1 MKKSKKI
8 LSLFLA
14 VLMLCGVLTGF
25 SVTVSADETT
35 TETDTGTAEEDKQL
49 NYLTDVYATPEAK
62 LATMK
67 LKLRKGDYEL
77 YSDATSGEVAVRNT
91 ATGQILF
98 TNPYDIGSSSATDS
112 IKYQLMS
119 QIIIK
124 YTDNGK
130 EREFTSYEYASMRDQ
145 ITVKNIKNGIRVEYI
160 IGREEAR
167 HLVPRVIE
175 NSRFREKLLGPMLE
189 YYGLDKNL
197 NISSDDVVN
206 SDGTVSKGMT
216 ETEYAATVPFAL
228 RQLIAYY
235 GGRDGMKS
243 IATQK
248 TDSLKEK
255 LIQTYPVLKK
265 KPDMEFWVFDG
276 TASSTQIEK
285 QENMIRTAAPE
296 YSYEDMDYDH
306 QLTEYESNETNP
318 PVFKMALEYTLGD
331 DGFTVRLPV
340 NGLSFNETLYQLTSI
355 SVLPYMGCGNN
366 TYDGYVFYPDG
377 SGTLFAMQDMPNTTT
392 SVSSKVYGVDYA
404 YHQLTG
410 TYQQTV
416 RYPAFG
422 IVEDTRYYDCLEYDD
437 ELGQQTVTRISGV
450 VYDTITEAQKE
461 GKTVPAA
468 LSSYASLIGKASE
481 VQEVVSKRG
490 FTAVIEEGDALTN
503 IMYYHSG
510 VLSEYDTVMMN
521 FNPRPQDSYNLADSL
536 SVGTNTEWTVITDR
550 KYTGNFKV
558 HYIMLT
564 DSTVA
569 EEKGLENGTWYDA
582 TWLGMAFAYR
592 DYLVNNGLL
601 NELSAEE
608 TSGDIPLYIESFGAV
623 ETTEKI
629 ASIPVTVKRAMTS
642 AADVI
647 TMYEDLAKE
656 GITNVNFKL
665 TGFANGGMYAKV
677 PYNLKWEKAVSKETS
692 MQDLL
697 DYASA
702 KGTLGIFPDFDFS
715 YVNETGWFDGL
726 SLRKHV
732 VKTIDDRYSSKR
744 EYSPTMQK
752 YVGYYQL
759 AISPAY
765 LSHFY
770 EKFMSKYLKMDNV
783 TGISVGTLGTALNSD
798 FDDDEPYNR
807 EDARTFVKR
816 ALEYISGKND
826 GTSLD
831 VMVDGGNVYT
841 WKYVK
846 HILNAPLDSSRYIRS
861 SYSVPFLGVVL
872 HGYMNFAGSPLNME
886 GDVEYA
892 KLKAIENGA
901 SPYFILSYQN
911 TEILK
916 DYYQLSHYYSIRYDI
931 WQEDVVELYTELNSV
946 LKDVQNK
953 LIVDHAFLSGMRVP
967 DADELESDMNDE
979 FNTVLDYQ
987 NNQAEYDRKQ
997 QNQAISDARKT
1008 ISSVEDMAVEF
1019 VKTCISSYSGI
1030 SGSAYMYVTGDRS
1043 MEMRLM
1049 NFVEADNAYKAV
1061 QAQYD
1066 AAVAAGKT
1074 DAELK
1079 EISTTLTAAEATRKS
1094 TLAQLRTYVRN
1105 ISRAIQSLETEHT
1118 TLQKL
1123 LADAEAGKL
1132 LIESTS
1138 GVHESIKQ
1146 EINERLAATEALMT
1160 QQLGIQ
1166 FKDSVDKAEMDTFFR
1181 THIALLMCS
1190 AYGENLRSQT
1200 GIVGKAENLYEMIV
1214 SGEYGLLNTDVE
1226 KTVLRFLDANRDLTD
1241 AELEAKY
1248 GLSDGKTSVTGLV
1261 LYAREL
1267 FGTQFTF
1274 DPTLSDE
1281 KGADGLSEVDK
1292 HILGYFTSMLYTSVT
1307 GLADDNVLPK
1317 LNFVMT
1323 RKLDNGKEGSNQTNV
1338 SNTIKKLGTAI
1349 DAILNPRIK
1358 SVTDGNYKLTDAD
1371 SEMLDKA
1378 VAAAAKVVED
1388 AINDSDTTKRVE
1400 YATPDT
1406 LQSDLRAYIESY
1418 YYRAALKLV
1427 APDGMVESLAIRT
1440 VTYKTASS
1448 LATVAAARLTD
1459 LLAEDS
1465 YKQTLANFKGDAVAA
1480 EKLRVILSEVQGVY
1494 GDVSAELEQAML
1506 SAYAAAAVKSLGE
1519 VSITFK
1525 TNSKAVNQA
1534 LLAEYSA
1541 KCAEVGEDGL
1551 SALIEELAARLGT
1564 EGYVLKDEEA
1574 DVNAL
1579 ASDFLYYAYAVS
1591 LSEADV
1597 ADYYY
1602 DVQMATMDRKIREA
1616 VARKHD
1622 EVAARITADTT
1633 PNQLYNLLLAALGDT
1648 EESVATLTTEI
1659 ASGITYYI
1667 ESKYSISSDVQKY
1680 YIYLLFQSFSD
1691 RLAGNEEPVLTIY
1704 TSGNVAKPTDSLYK
1718 NAVKYFKKDYLD
1730 ARITDLLEKARKAA
1744 ARGEIADYS
1753 LDSVLTDAEMTE
1765 WVDRIYARLVDGK
1778 YLSDE
1783 KNQTD
1788 EAKAQLRAD
1797 IEAYIRYYYCEE
1809 ALTKVNAN
1817 TTPKFN
1823 VSEVYGDD
1831 LYTSSEQIKALLRYF
1846 VTNLSEIT
1854 EKDIE
1859 DMIKTTT
1866 KTEEEEIEDPSKYL
1880 SADGRIVSVT
1890 YGSKQ
1895 NDGSYENYKTFLLNY
1910 NNFSVSVRYDDI
1922 TYTIPAYGYVVV
1934 MH

>member
-35 TETDTGTAEEDKQL
+35 AETGTGTGTGTAEEDKQI
-49 NYLTDVYATPEAK
+49 NYLTDVYETPEAK

-67 LKLRKGDYEL
+67 RKLKKGDYEL
-77 YSDATSGEVAVRNT
+77 YSDETSGEVAVRNVT
-91 ATGQILF
+91 TGQILF
-98 TNPYDIGSSSATDS
+98 TNPYDIGASNATDS
-112 IKYQLMS
+112 IKYQLLS

-130 EREFTSYEYASMRDQ
+130 EREFNSYEYASMRDQ

-175 NSRFREKLLGPMLE
+175 NTRFREKLLGPMLE

-197 NISSDDVVN
+197 DISSE
-206 SDGTVSKGMT
+206 GGMT

-243 IATQK
+243 IARQK

-285 QENMIRTAAPE
+285 QENMIRTAAPD
-296 YSYEDMDYDH
+296 YSYEEMDYDH
-306 QLTEYESNETNP
+306 QLTEYESTETNP
-318 PVFKMALEYTLGD
+318 PVFKMALEYTLGE

-404 YHQLTG
+404 YHKLTG

-450 VYDTITEAQKE
+450 VYDAITKAQKE
-461 GKTVPAA
+461 GKSTPAGM
-468 LSSYASLIGKASE
+468 SSFATLIGKATE
-481 VQEVVSKRG
+481 IQEVVSKRG

-503 IMYYHSG
+503 VMYYHAG

-521 FNPRPQDSYNLADSL
+521 FNPRPQDSYNLADSI

-558 HYIMLT
+558 HYILLT

-569 EEKGLENGTWYDA
+569 KEKGLENGKWYDT

-592 DYLVNNGLL
+592 DYLVGKGLL
-601 NELSAEE
+601 SELPASD

-623 ETTEKI
+623 QTTEKI

-647 TMYEDLAKE
+647 TMYEDLAKQ

-665 TGFANGGMYAKV
+665 TGFANGGMYAKM
-677 PYNLKWEKAVSKETS
+677 PYNLKWEKAVSKDTS
-692 MQDLL
+692 MQELL
-697 DYASA
+697 DYAA
-702 KGTLGIFPDFDFS
+702 KLESGNLGIFPDFDFS
-715 YVNETGWFDGL
+715 YVNETGMFDGL

-770 EKFMSKYLKMDNV
+770 EKFMKKYHKLDNV

-816 ALEYISGKND
+816 ALEYIAGSGD
-826 GTSLD
+826 QALD

-841 WKYVK
+841 WKYVR

-872 HGYMNFAGSPLNME
+872 HGYMNFAGTPLNME

-901 SPYFILSYQN
+901 SPYFILSYKN

-931 WQEDVVELYTELNSV
+931 WQEDVVELYNELNSV
-946 LKDVQNK
+946 LKDVQSK
-953 LIVDHAFLSGMRVP
+953 PIVAHSFLSGMRVP
-967 DADELESDMNDE
+967 DADELESDMNEE
-979 FNTVLDYQ
+979 FNKVLDYQ

-1008 ISSVEDMAVEF
+1008 ISTVEDMAVAF

-1043 MEMRLM
+1043 LEMRLM
-1049 NFVEADNAYKAV
+1049 NFVEADNAHKAV
-1061 QAQYD
+1061 KAQYD
-1066 AAVAAGKT
+1066 AAVAAGKS
-1074 DAELK
+1074 DEELK
-1079 EISTTLTAAEATRKS
+1079 TIATTLAAAESTRKS

-1105 ISRAIQSLETEHT
+1105 ISRAIKSLETEHE

-1146 EINERLAATEALMT
+1146 EINERLATTEALMK

-1190 AYGENLRSQT
+1190 AYGENLRSQP
-1200 GIVGKAENLYEMIV
+1200 GIVGKAENLYEMVV
-1214 SGEYGLLNTDVE
+1214 SGSFGLLNTDVE
-1226 KTVLRFLDANRDLTD
+1226 KTILRYLDANRNLTD

-1248 GLSDGKTSVTGLV
+1248 GLSDGKTSVAGLV

-1267 FGTQFTF
+1267 FGTQFRF

-1292 HILGYFTSMLYTSVT
+1292 HILGYFTSMLYTAVT

-1317 LNFVMT
+1317 LNFIMT

-1338 SNTIKKLGTAI
+1338 SNTTKKIGTAI
-1349 DAILNPRIK
+1349 DTILNPRLK
-1358 SVTDGNYKLTDAD
+1358 GVTDGNYKLTAAD
-1371 SEMLDKA
+1371 KEMLDKA
-1378 VAAAAKVVED
+1378 VEAAVKVVES

-1406 LQSDLRAYIESY
+1406 LQADLRAYIESY

-1448 LATVAAARLTD
+1448 LATLAASRLTA
-1459 LLAEDS
+1459 LEQADS
-1465 YKQTLANFKGDAVAA
+1465 YKQTLANFKGDAVTAA
-1480 EKLRVILSEVQGVY
+1480 KLAVILSEIQGVY
-1494 GDVSAELEQAML
+1494 GDVSSELEKAML
-1506 SAYAAAAVKSLGE
+1506 KAYAAAAVKSLGE

-1525 TNSKAVNQA
+1525 TNSKNINAA
-1534 LLAEYSA
+1534 LLTEYSEKIA
-1541 KCAEVGEDGL
+1541 AAGEAGL
-1551 SALIEELAARLGT
+1551 PALIEELAARLGT

-1574 DVNAL
+1574 DKNAL
-1579 ASDFLYYAYAVS
+1579 ASDFIYYAYAVS
-1591 LSEADV
+1591 LSETTV
-1597 ADYYY
+1597 MDYYY
-1602 DVQMATMDRKIREA
+1602 DVQMATMDRKVREA
-1616 VARKHD
+1616 VQRKHD
-1622 EVAARITADTT
+1622 EIAAKITADTT
-1633 PNQLYNLLLAALGDT
+1633 PNQLYNMLLATLGNAED
-1648 EESVATLTTEI
+1648 SVAQLTKEI
-1659 ASGITYYI
+1659 STGITYYI

-1680 YIYLLFQSFSD
+1680 YVYLLFQSFSEQ
-1691 RLAGNEEPVLTIY
+1691 LSGNEEPVLTIY
-1704 TSGNVAKPTDSLYK
+1704 VSGKPAKPSDGTYK
-1718 NAVKYFKKDYLD
+1718 NAIKYFKKDYLD
-1730 ARITDLLEKARKAA
+1730 ARIADLQDKARKASP
-1744 ARGEIADYS
+1744 RGEIVNYA
-1753 LDSVLTDAEMTE
+1753 LDSVLTAEEMTA

-1778 YLSDE
+1778 FLTDE
-1783 KNQTD
+1783 MNQTD

-1797 IEAYIRYYYCEE
+1797 IEAYIRYQYCEE

-1859 DMIKTTT
+1859 EMIKTGT

-1890 YGSKQ
+1890 YGSKKS
-1895 NDGSYENYKTFLLNY
+1895 DGSYENYKTFLLNY
-1910 NNFSVSVRYDDI
+1910 NNFAVSVRYDDV

>member
-35 TETDTGTAEEDKQL
+35 ATETETTEEDAEL
-49 NYLTDVYATPEAK
+49 DYLTDVFETPEAK

-67 LKLRKGDYEL
+67 LKLTKGDYEL

-98 TNPYDIGSSSATDS
+98 TNPYDVGTSSATDS
-112 IKYQLMS
+112 IKYQLLS

-197 NISSDDVVN
+197 NISSEDVVDEN
-206 SDGTVSKGMT
+206 GNVTQKGMT
-216 ETEYAATVPFAL
+216 EEEYSATVPFAL

-243 IATQK
+243 IARQK

-276 TASSTQIEK
+276 TASSTQLEK
-285 QENMIRTAAPE
+285 QENMIRTAAPD

-318 PVFKMALEYTLGD
+318 PVFKMALEYTLED

-340 NGLSFNETLYQLTSI
+340 NGLSYNETLYQLTSI

-377 SGTLFAMQDMPNTTT
+377 SGTLFAMEDMPNTTT

-422 IVEDTRYYDCLEYDD
+422 IVENTRYYDCMEYDD

-450 VYDTITEAQKE
+450 VYDTITEAQSS

-468 LSSYASLIGKASE
+468 MSSFSSLISKATE
-481 VQEVVSKRG
+481 IQEVVSKRG
-490 FTAVIEEGDALTN
+490 FTAIIEEGDALTN
-503 IMYYHSG
+503 LMYYHSG

-521 FNPRPQDSYNLADSL
+521 FNPRPQDSYNLADSI
-536 SVGTNTEWTVITDR
+536 SVGSNTEWTVITDR

-564 DSTVA
+564 DPDVA
-569 EEKGLENGTWYDA
+569 EEKGLENGTWYDT

-592 DYLVNNGLL
+592 DYLVNNGMLTQL
-601 NELSAEE
+601 TAEE
-608 TSGDIPLYIESFGAV
+608 TSGDIPLYIESFGSI

-647 TMYEDLAKE
+647 TMYEDLASQ

-677 PYNLKWEKAVSKETS
+677 PYNLKWEKSVSKDTS
-692 MQDLL
+692 MQELL
-697 DYASA
+697 DYAANLES
-702 KGTLGIFPDFDFS
+702 GNLGIFPDFDFA
-715 YVNETGWFDGL
+715 YVNVTGVFDGL
-726 SLRKHV
+726 TLRKHI

-744 EYSPTMQK
+744 EYSPTQQK

-770 EKFMSKYLKMDNV
+770 EKFMKKYLKMDNL
-783 TGISVGTLGTALNSD
+783 TGISVSTLGTALNSD

-816 ALEYISGKND
+816 ALEYIAGSGD
-826 GTSLD
+826 TALD

-861 SYSVPFLGVVL
+861 SYSVPFLGAVL

-901 SPYFILSYQN
+901 SPYFILSYKN
-911 TEILK
+911 TELLK
-916 DYYQLSHYYSIRYDI
+916 EDYQLSHYYSIRYDI
-931 WQEDVVELYTELNSV
+931 WQEDVVDLYTELNSV
-946 LKDVQNK
+946 LKDVQDK
-953 LIVDHAFLSGMRVP
+953 PIVAHSFLSGMRVP
-967 DADELESDMNDE
+967 DADELENDMAEEYNE
-979 FNTVLDYQ
+979 VLDYQ

-997 QNQAISDARKT
+997 QNKAISDARQT
-1008 ISSVEDMAVEF
+1008 ISTVEEKAEAF
-1019 VKTCISSYSGI
+1019 VKTCIDSYSGI
-1030 SGSAYMYVTGDRS
+1030 SGSAYLYVTGDRS
-1043 MEMRLM
+1043 LEMRLM
-1049 NFVEADNAYKAV
+1049 NFVEADNAYQTVKAE
-1061 QAQYD
+1061 YD
-1066 AAVAAGKT
+1066 AAVAAGEDVT
-1074 DAELK
+1074 
-1079 EISTTLTAAEATRKS
+1079 EITTTLTSAESNRKS

-1105 ISRAIQSLETEHT
+1105 ISRTIQSLESEYES
-1118 TLQKL
+1118 LQKL
-1123 LADAEAGKL
+1123 LTEAEEGKL

-1146 EINERLAATEALMT
+1146 EINEALERTAELMT
-1160 QQLGIQ
+1160 QELGIQ

-1190 AYGENLRSQT
+1190 NYGENLRSQT
-1200 GIVGKAENLYEMIV
+1200 GIVGKAENLYDMIV
-1214 SGEYGLLNTDVE
+1214 SGNYGLLNTSAE
-1226 KTVLRFLDANRDLTD
+1226 KTILRFLDANKDLTD

-1248 GLSDGKTSVTGLV
+1248 GLSDSKTSVEGLV

-1267 FGTQFTF
+1267 FGTQFSF

-1281 KGADGLSEVDK
+1281 KGENGLSEVDE
-1292 HILGYFTSMLYTSVT
+1292 HILGYYVNMLYSTVT
-1307 GLADDNVLPK
+1307 GLADDNILPK

-1323 RKLDNGKEGSNQTNV
+1323 RKLTNGKEGSNQTNV
-1338 SNTIKKLGTAI
+1338 SNTTKKIGTAI
-1349 DAILNPRIK
+1349 DTILNAHIK
-1358 SVTDGNYKLTDAD
+1358 AVTDDNYALTEAD
-1371 SEMLDKA
+1371 EEMITSA
-1378 VAAAAKVVED
+1378 VEAAKKVVED
-1388 AINDSDTTKRVE
+1388 AINDSDSTKRVE

-1406 LQSDLRAYIESY
+1406 LESDLRAYIESY
-1418 YYRAALKLV
+1418 YYRNVLKRV
-1427 APDGMVESLAIRT
+1427 APDGMVESLAIST
-1440 VTYKTASS
+1440 VTYKTTSS
-1448 LATVAAARLTD
+1448 LETVAASRLTE
-1459 LLAEDS
+1459 LLAEN
-1465 YKQTLANFKGDAVAA
+1465 YQQTLANFEGDEVISA
-1480 EKLRVILSEVQGVY
+1480 KLGVILSEIQDVY

-1506 SAYAAAAVKSLGE
+1506 KAYAAAAVKSLGE
-1519 VSITFK
+1519 VTITFK
-1525 TNSKAVNQA
+1525 NNSKNVNQN
-1534 LLAEYSA
+1534 LLAEYKEKA
-1541 KCAEVGEDGL
+1541 VEAGEDGL
-1551 SALIEELAARLGT
+1551 AALIEELTELLGS
-1564 EGYVLKDEEA
+1564 EGYVLKNEEEDKA
-1574 DVNAL
+1574 AL
-1579 ASDFLYYAYAVS
+1579 ASDFVYYAYAVG
-1591 LSEADV
+1591 LSETDTAE
-1597 ADYYY
+1597 YYY
-1602 DVQMATMDRKIREA
+1602 DEQMATMDKKIREA
-1616 VARKHD
+1616 VSSKHD
-1622 EVAARITADTT
+1622 EIAAKITADTT
-1633 PNQLYNLLLAALGDT
+1633 PDQLYNMLLSALGST
-1648 EESVATLTTEI
+1648 EDSVAQLTNEI
-1659 ASGITYYI
+1659 ASGITYYVS
-1667 ESKYSISSDVQKY
+1667 SKYSISSDVRQY
-1680 YIYLLFQSFSD
+1680 YIYLLFQSFSEQ
-1691 RLAGNEEPVLTIY
+1691 LAGNEEPVLTIY
-1704 TSGNVAKPTDSLYK
+1704 ASGKLTKSTDSVYK
-1718 NAVKYFKKDYLD
+1718 NAVKYFKKDYMD
-1730 ARITDLLEKARKAA
+1730 AKITELLEKARKAA

-1753 LDSVLTDAEMTE
+1753 LDSVMTDEEMAE
-1765 WVDRIYARLVDGK
+1765 WVNTIYERLVNGK
-1778 YLSDE
+1778 YLDDE
-1783 KNQTD
+1783 KNQ
-1788 EAKAQLRAD
+1788 EADVKAQLLVD
-1797 IEAYIRYYYCEE
+1797 IEAYLRYNYCDQ
-1809 ALTKVNAN
+1809 ALTQISAT

-1831 LYTSSEQIKALLRYF
+1831 LYTSSEQIKTLLRYF

-1854 EKDIE
+1854 ESDIDE
-1859 DMIKTTT
+1859 MIKTST
-1866 KTEEEEIEDPSKYL
+1866 KTEEEEVEDVSKYL

-1890 YGSKQ
+1890 YGTKQ
-1895 NDGSYENYKTFLLNY
+1895 NDGSYKNYKTFLLNY
-1910 NNFSVSVRYDDI
+1910 NNFSVSVQYDGI
-1922 TYTIPAYGYVVV
+1922 TYTIASYGYVVV
-1934 MH
+1934 MN

>member
-35 TETDTGTAEEDKQL
+35 AETGTGTGTAEEDKQI
-49 NYLTDVYATPEAK
+49 NYLTDVYETPEAK

-67 LKLRKGDYEL
+67 RKLKKGDYEL
-77 YSDATSGEVAVRNT
+77 YSDETSGEVAVRNVT
-91 ATGQILF
+91 TGQILF
-98 TNPYDIGSSSATDS
+98 TNPYDIGASNATDS
-112 IKYQLMS
+112 IKYQLLS

-130 EREFTSYEYASMRDQ
+130 EREFNSYEYASMRDQ

-175 NSRFREKLLGPMLE
+175 NTRFREKLLGPMLE

-197 NISSDDVVN
+197 DISSE
-206 SDGTVSKGMT
+206 GGMT

-243 IATQK
+243 IARQK

-285 QENMIRTAAPE
+285 QENMIRTAAPD
-296 YSYEDMDYDH
+296 YSYEEMDYDH
-306 QLTEYESNETNP
+306 QLTEYESTETNP
-318 PVFKMALEYTLGD
+318 PVFKMALEYTLGE

-404 YHQLTG
+404 YHKLTG

-450 VYDTITEAQKE
+450 VYDAITKAQKE
-461 GKTVPAA
+461 GKSTPAGM
-468 LSSYASLIGKASE
+468 SSFATLIGKATE
-481 VQEVVSKRG
+481 IQEVVSKRG

-503 IMYYHSG
+503 VMYYHAG

-521 FNPRPQDSYNLADSL
+521 FNPRPQDSYNLADSI

-558 HYIMLT
+558 HYILLT
-564 DSTVA
+564 DSAVA
-569 EEKGLENGTWYDA
+569 KEKGLENGKWYDT

-592 DYLVNNGLL
+592 DYLVGKGLL
-601 NELSAEE
+601 SELPASD

-623 ETTEKI
+623 QTTEKI

-647 TMYEDLAKE
+647 TMYEDLAKQ

-665 TGFANGGMYAKV
+665 TGFANGGMYAKM
-677 PYNLKWEKAVSKETS
+677 PYNLKWEKAVSKDTS
-692 MQDLL
+692 MQELL
-697 DYASA
+697 DYAA
-702 KGTLGIFPDFDFS
+702 KLENGNLGIFPDFDFS
-715 YVNETGWFDGL
+715 YVNETGMFDGL

-770 EKFMSKYLKMDNV
+770 EKFMKKYHKLDNV

-816 ALEYISGKND
+816 ALEYIAGSGD
-826 GTSLD
+826 QALD

-841 WKYVK
+841 WKYVR

-872 HGYMNFAGSPLNME
+872 HGYMKFAGTPLNME

-901 SPYFILSYQN
+901 SPYFILSYKN

-931 WQEDVVELYTELNSV
+931 WQEDVVELYNELNSV
-946 LKDVQNK
+946 LKDVQSK
-953 LIVDHAFLSGMRVP
+953 PIVAHSFLSGMRVP
-967 DADELESDMNDE
+967 DADELESDMNEE
-979 FNTVLDYQ
+979 FNKVLDYQ

-1008 ISSVEDMAVEF
+1008 ISTVEDMAVAF

-1043 MEMRLM
+1043 LEMRLM
-1049 NFVEADNAYKAV
+1049 NFVEADNAHKAV
-1061 QAQYD
+1061 KAQYD
-1066 AAVAAGKT
+1066 AAVAAGKS
-1074 DAELK
+1074 DEELK
-1079 EISTTLTAAEATRKS
+1079 TIATTLAAAESTRKS

-1105 ISRAIQSLETEHT
+1105 ISRAIKSLETEHE

-1146 EINERLAATEALMT
+1146 EINERLATTEALMK

-1181 THIALLMCS
+1181 AHIALLMCS
-1190 AYGENLRSQT
+1190 AYGENLRSQP
-1200 GIVGKAENLYEMIV
+1200 GIVGKAENLYEMVV
-1214 SGEYGLLNTDVE
+1214 SGSFGLLNTDVE
-1226 KTVLRFLDANRDLTD
+1226 KTILRYLDANRNLTD

-1248 GLSDGKTSVTGLV
+1248 GLSDGKTSVAGLV

-1267 FGTQFTF
+1267 FGTQFRF

-1292 HILGYFTSMLYTSVT
+1292 HILGYFTSMLYTAVT
-1307 GLADDNVLPK
+1307 G
-1317 LNFVMT
+1317 
-1323 RKLDNGKEGSNQTNV
+1323 RRQC
-1338 SNTIKKLGTAI
+1338 
-1349 DAILNPRIK
+1349 
-1358 SVTDGNYKLTDAD
+1358 
-1371 SEMLDKA
+1371 
-1378 VAAAAKVVED
+1378 
-1388 AINDSDTTKRVE
+1388 
-1400 YATPDT
+1400 
-1406 LQSDLRAYIESY
+1406 
-1418 YYRAALKLV
+1418 
-1427 APDGMVESLAIRT
+1427 
-1440 VTYKTASS
+1440 
-1448 LATVAAARLTD
+1448 
-1459 LLAEDS
+1459 
-1465 YKQTLANFKGDAVAA
+1465 
-1480 EKLRVILSEVQGVY
+1480 
-1494 GDVSAELEQAML
+1494 SAETQLH
-1506 SAYAAAAVKSLGE
+1506 
-1519 VSITFK
+1519 
-1525 TNSKAVNQA
+1525 
-1534 LLAEYSA
+1534 
-1541 KCAEVGEDGL
+1541 
-1551 SALIEELAARLGT
+1551 
-1564 EGYVLKDEEA
+1564 
-1574 DVNAL
+1574 
-1579 ASDFLYYAYAVS
+1579 
-1591 LSEADV
+1591 
-1597 ADYYY
+1597 
-1602 DVQMATMDRKIREA
+1602 
-1616 VARKHD
+1616 HD
-1622 EVAARITADTT
+1622 
-1633 PNQLYNLLLAALGDT
+1633 P
-1648 EESVATLTTEI
+1648 
-1659 ASGITYYI
+1659 
-1667 ESKYSISSDVQKY
+1667 
-1680 YIYLLFQSFSD
+1680 
-1691 RLAGNEEPVLTIY
+1691 
-1704 TSGNVAKPTDSLYK
+1704 
-1718 NAVKYFKKDYLD
+1718 
-1730 ARITDLLEKARKAA
+1730 
-1744 ARGEIADYS
+1744 
-1753 LDSVLTDAEMTE
+1753 
-1765 WVDRIYARLVDGK
+1765 
-1778 YLSDE
+1778 
-1783 KNQTD
+1783 
-1788 EAKAQLRAD
+1788 
-1797 IEAYIRYYYCEE
+1797 
-1809 ALTKVNAN
+1809 
-1817 TTPKFN
+1817 
-1823 VSEVYGDD
+1823 
-1831 LYTSSEQIKALLRYF
+1831 
-1846 VTNLSEIT
+1846 
-1854 EKDIE
+1854 
-1859 DMIKTTT
+1859 
-1866 KTEEEEIEDPSKYL
+1866 
-1880 SADGRIVSVT
+1880 
-1890 YGSKQ
+1890 
-1895 NDGSYENYKTFLLNY
+1895 
-1910 NNFSVSVRYDDI
+1910 
-1922 TYTIPAYGYVVV
+1922 
-1934 MH
+1934 

>member
-35 TETDTGTAEEDKQL
+35 AETGTGTGTGTAEEDKQI
-49 NYLTDVYATPEAK
+49 NYLTDVYETPEAK

-67 LKLRKGDYEL
+67 RKLKKGDYEL
-77 YSDATSGEVAVRNT
+77 YSDETSGEVAVRNVT
-91 ATGQILF
+91 TGQILF
-98 TNPYDIGSSSATDS
+98 TNPYDIGASNATDS
-112 IKYQLMS
+112 IKYQLLS

-130 EREFTSYEYASMRDQ
+130 EREFNSYEYASMRDQ

-175 NSRFREKLLGPMLE
+175 NTRFREKLLGPMLE

-197 NISSDDVVN
+197 DISSE
-206 SDGTVSKGMT
+206 GGMT

-243 IATQK
+243 IARQK

-285 QENMIRTAAPE
+285 QENMIRTAAPD
-296 YSYEDMDYDH
+296 YSYEEMDYDH
-306 QLTEYESNETNP
+306 QLIEYESTETNP
-318 PVFKMALEYTLGD
+318 PVFKMALEYTLGE

-404 YHQLTG
+404 YHKLTG

-450 VYDTITEAQKE
+450 VYDAITKAQKE
-461 GKTVPAA
+461 GKSTPAGM
-468 LSSYASLIGKASE
+468 SSFATLIGKATE
-481 VQEVVSKRG
+481 IQEVVSKRG

-503 IMYYHSG
+503 VMYYHAG

-521 FNPRPQDSYNLADSL
+521 FNPRPQDSYNLADSI

-558 HYIMLT
+558 HYILLT

-569 EEKGLENGTWYDA
+569 KEKGLENGKWYDT

-592 DYLVNNGLL
+592 DYLVGKGLL
-601 NELSAEE
+601 SELPASD

-623 ETTEKI
+623 QTTEKI

-647 TMYEDLAKE
+647 TMYEDLAKQ

-665 TGFANGGMYAKV
+665 TGFANGGMYAKM
-677 PYNLKWEKAVSKETS
+677 PYNLKWEKAVSKDTS
-692 MQDLL
+692 MQELL
-697 DYASA
+697 DYAA
-702 KGTLGIFPDFDFS
+702 KLENGNLGIFPDFDFS
-715 YVNETGWFDGL
+715 YVNETGMFDGL

-770 EKFMSKYLKMDNV
+770 EKFMKKYHKLDNV

-807 EDARTFVKR
+807 EDSRTFVKR
-816 ALEYISGKND
+816 ALEYIAGSGD
-826 GTSLD
+826 QALD

-841 WKYVK
+841 WKYVR

-872 HGYMNFAGSPLNME
+872 HGYMNFAGTPLNME

-901 SPYFILSYQN
+901 SPYFILSYKN

-931 WQEDVVELYTELNSV
+931 WQEDVVELYNELNSV
-946 LKDVQNK
+946 LKDVQSK
-953 LIVDHAFLSGMRVP
+953 PIVAHSFLSGMRVP
-967 DADELESDMNDE
+967 DADELESDMNEE
-979 FNTVLDYQ
+979 FNKVLDYQ

-1008 ISSVEDMAVEF
+1008 ISTVEDMAVAF

-1043 MEMRLM
+1043 LEMRLM
-1049 NFVEADNAYKAV
+1049 NFVEADNAHKAV
-1061 QAQYD
+1061 KAQYD
-1066 AAVAAGKT
+1066 AAVAAGKS
-1074 DAELK
+1074 DEELK
-1079 EISTTLTAAEATRKS
+1079 TIATTLAAAESTRKS

-1105 ISRAIQSLETEHT
+1105 ISRAIKSLETEHE

-1146 EINERLAATEALMT
+1146 EINERLATTEALMK

-1190 AYGENLRSQT
+1190 AYGENLRSQP
-1200 GIVGKAENLYEMIV
+1200 GIVGKAENLYEMVV
-1214 SGEYGLLNTDVE
+1214 SGSFGLLNTDVE
-1226 KTVLRFLDANRDLTD
+1226 KTILRYLDANRNLTD

-1248 GLSDGKTSVTGLV
+1248 GLSDGKTSVAGLV

-1267 FGTQFTF
+1267 FGTQFRF

-1292 HILGYFTSMLYTSVT
+1292 HILGYFTSMLYTAVT

-1317 LNFVMT
+1317 LNFIMT

-1338 SNTIKKLGTAI
+1338 SNTTKKIGAAI
-1349 DAILNPRIK
+1349 DTILNPRLK
-1358 SVTDGNYKLTDAD
+1358 GVTDGNYKLTAAD
-1371 SEMLDKA
+1371 KEMLDKA
-1378 VAAAAKVVED
+1378 VEAAVKVVES

-1406 LQSDLRAYIESY
+1406 LQADLRAYIESY

-1448 LATVAAARLTD
+1448 LATLAASRLTA
-1459 LLAEDS
+1459 LERAGS
-1465 YKQTLANFKGDAVAA
+1465 YKQTLANFKGDAVTAA
-1480 EKLRVILSEVQGVY
+1480 KLAVILSEIQGVY
-1494 GDVSAELEQAML
+1494 GDVSSELEKAML
-1506 SAYAAAAVKSLGE
+1506 KAYAAAAVKSLGE

-1525 TNSKAVNQA
+1525 TNSKNINAA
-1534 LLAEYSA
+1534 LLTEYTEKIA
-1541 KCAEVGEDGL
+1541 AAGEAGL
-1551 SALIEELAARLGT
+1551 PALIEELAARLGT

-1574 DVNAL
+1574 DKNAL
-1579 ASDFLYYAYAVS
+1579 ASDFIYYAYAVS
-1591 LSEADV
+1591 LSETTV
-1597 ADYYY
+1597 MDYYY
-1602 DVQMATMDRKIREA
+1602 DVQMATMDRKVREA
-1616 VARKHD
+1616 VQRKHD
-1622 EVAARITADTT
+1622 EIAAKITADTT
-1633 PNQLYNLLLAALGDT
+1633 PNQLYNMLLATLGNAED
-1648 EESVATLTTEI
+1648 SVAQLTKEI
-1659 ASGITYYI
+1659 STGITYYI

-1680 YIYLLFQSFSD
+1680 YVYLLFQSFSEQ
-1691 RLAGNEEPVLTIY
+1691 LAGNEEPVLTIY
-1704 TSGNVAKPTDSLYK
+1704 VSGKPAKPSDGTYK
-1718 NAVKYFKKDYLD
+1718 NAIKYFKKDYLD
-1730 ARITDLLEKARKAA
+1730 ARITDLQDKARKASP
-1744 ARGEIADYS
+1744 RGEIVNYA
-1753 LDSVLTDAEMTE
+1753 LDSVLTAEEMTA

-1778 YLSDE
+1778 FLTDE
-1783 KNQTD
+1783 MNQTA

-1797 IEAYIRYYYCEE
+1797 IEAYIRYQYCEE

-1859 DMIKTTT
+1859 EMIKTGT

-1890 YGSKQ
+1890 YGSKKS
-1895 NDGSYENYKTFLLNY
+1895 DGSYENYKTFLLNY
-1910 NNFSVSVRYDDI
+1910 NNFAVSVRYDDV

>member
-35 TETDTGTAEEDKQL
+35 AETGTGTGTGTAEEDKQI
-49 NYLTDVYATPEAK
+49 NYLTDVYETPEAK

-67 LKLRKGDYEL
+67 RKLKKGDYEL
-77 YSDATSGEVAVRNT
+77 YSDETSGEVAVRNVT
-91 ATGQILF
+91 TGQILF
-98 TNPYDIGSSSATDS
+98 TNPYDIGASNATDS
-112 IKYQLMS
+112 IKYQLLS

-130 EREFTSYEYASMRDQ
+130 EREFNSYEYASMRDQ

-175 NSRFREKLLGPMLE
+175 NTRFREKLLGPMLE

-197 NISSDDVVN
+197 DISSE
-206 SDGTVSKGMT
+206 GGMT

-243 IATQK
+243 IARQK

-285 QENMIRTAAPE
+285 QENMIRTAAPD
-296 YSYEDMDYDH
+296 YSYEEMDYDH
-306 QLTEYESNETNP
+306 QLTEYESTETNP
-318 PVFKMALEYTLGD
+318 PVFKMALEYTLGE

-404 YHQLTG
+404 YHKLTG

-450 VYDTITEAQKE
+450 VYDAITKAQKE
-461 GKTVPAA
+461 GKSTPAGM
-468 LSSYASLIGKASE
+468 SSFATLIGKATE
-481 VQEVVSKRG
+481 IQEVVSKRG

-503 IMYYHSG
+503 VMYYHAG

-521 FNPRPQDSYNLADSL
+521 FNPRPQDSYNLADSI

-558 HYIMLT
+558 HYILLT

-569 EEKGLENGTWYDA
+569 KEKGLENGKWYDT

-592 DYLVNNGLL
+592 DYLVGKGLL
-601 NELSAEE
+601 SELPASD

-623 ETTEKI
+623 QTTEKI

-647 TMYEDLAKE
+647 TMYEDLAKQ

-665 TGFANGGMYAKV
+665 TGFANGGMYAKM
-677 PYNLKWEKAVSKETS
+677 PYNLKWEKAVSKDTS
-692 MQDLL
+692 MQELL
-697 DYASA
+697 DYAA
-702 KGTLGIFPDFDFS
+702 KLENGNLGIFPDFDFS
-715 YVNETGWFDGL
+715 YVNETGMFDGL

-770 EKFMSKYLKMDNV
+770 EKFMKKYHKLDNV

-816 ALEYISGKND
+816 ALEYIAGSGD
-826 GTSLD
+826 QALD

-841 WKYVK
+841 WKYVR

-872 HGYMNFAGSPLNME
+872 HGYMNFAGTPLNME

-901 SPYFILSYQN
+901 SPYFILSYKN

-931 WQEDVVELYTELNSV
+931 WQEDVVELYNELNSV
-946 LKDVQNK
+946 LKDVQSK
-953 LIVDHAFLSGMRVP
+953 PIVAHSFLSGMRVP
-967 DADELESDMNDE
+967 DADELESDMNEE
-979 FNTVLDYQ
+979 FNKVLDYQ

-1008 ISSVEDMAVEF
+1008 ISTVEDMAVAF

-1043 MEMRLM
+1043 LEMRLM
-1049 NFVEADNAYKAV
+1049 NFVEADNAHKAV
-1061 QAQYD
+1061 KAQYD
-1066 AAVAAGKT
+1066 AAVAAGKS
-1074 DAELK
+1074 DEELK
-1079 EISTTLTAAEATRKS
+1079 TIATTLAAAESTRKS

-1105 ISRAIQSLETEHT
+1105 ISRAIKSLETEHE

-1146 EINERLAATEALMT
+1146 EINERLATTEALMK

-1181 THIALLMCS
+1181 AHIALLMCS
-1190 AYGENLRSQT
+1190 AYGENLRSQP
-1200 GIVGKAENLYEMIV
+1200 GIVGKAENLYEMVV
-1214 SGEYGLLNTDVE
+1214 SGSFGLLNTDVE
-1226 KTVLRFLDANRDLTD
+1226 KTILRYLDANRNLTD

-1248 GLSDGKTSVTGLV
+1248 GLSDGKTSVAGLV

-1267 FGTQFTF
+1267 FGTQFRF

-1292 HILGYFTSMLYTSVT
+1292 HILGYFTSMLYTAVT

-1317 LNFVMT
+1317 LNFIMT

-1338 SNTIKKLGTAI
+1338 SNTTKKIGTAI
-1349 DAILNPRIK
+1349 DTILNPRLK
-1358 SVTDGNYKLTDAD
+1358 GVTDGNYKLTAAD
-1371 SEMLDKA
+1371 KEMLDKA
-1378 VAAAAKVVED
+1378 VEAAVKVVES

-1406 LQSDLRAYIESY
+1406 LQADLRAYIESY

-1448 LATVAAARLTD
+1448 LATLAASRLTA
-1459 LLAEDS
+1459 LEQADS
-1465 YKQTLANFKGDAVAA
+1465 YKQTLANFKGDAVTAA
-1480 EKLRVILSEVQGVY
+1480 KLAVILSEIQGVY
-1494 GDVSAELEQAML
+1494 GDVSSELEKAML
-1506 SAYAAAAVKSLGE
+1506 KAYAAAAVKSLGE

-1525 TNSKAVNQA
+1525 TNSKNINAA
-1534 LLAEYSA
+1534 LLTEYTEKIA
-1541 KCAEVGEDGL
+1541 AAGEAGL
-1551 SALIEELAARLGT
+1551 PALIEEIAARLGT

-1574 DVNAL
+1574 DKNAL
-1579 ASDFLYYAYAVS
+1579 ASDFIYYAYAVS
-1591 LSEADV
+1591 LSETTV
-1597 ADYYY
+1597 MDYYY
-1602 DVQMATMDRKIREA
+1602 DVQMATMDRKVREA
-1616 VARKHD
+1616 VQRKHD
-1622 EVAARITADTT
+1622 EIAAKITADTT
-1633 PNQLYNLLLAALGDT
+1633 PNQLYNMLLATLGNAED
-1648 EESVATLTTEI
+1648 SVAQLTKEI
-1659 ASGITYYI
+1659 STGITYYI

-1680 YIYLLFQSFSD
+1680 YVYLLFQSFSEQ
-1691 RLAGNEEPVLTIY
+1691 LSGNEEPVLTIY
-1704 TSGNVAKPTDSLYK
+1704 VSGKPAKPSDGTYK
-1718 NAVKYFKKDYLD
+1718 NAIKYFKKDYLD
-1730 ARITDLLEKARKAA
+1730 ARITDLQDKARKASP
-1744 ARGEIADYS
+1744 RGEIVNYA
-1753 LDSVLTDAEMTE
+1753 LDSVLTAEEMTA

-1778 YLSDE
+1778 FLTDE
-1783 KNQTD
+1783 MNQTD

-1797 IEAYIRYYYCEE
+1797 IEAYIRYQYCEE

-1859 DMIKTTT
+1859 EMIKTGT

-1890 YGSKQ
+1890 YGSKKS
-1895 NDGSYENYKTFLLNY
+1895 DGSYENYKTFLLNY
-1910 NNFSVSVRYDDI
+1910 NNFAVSVRYDDV

>member
-35 TETDTGTAEEDKQL
+35 AETGTGTGTGTAEEDKQI
-49 NYLTDVYATPEAK
+49 NYLTDVYETPEAK

-67 LKLRKGDYEL
+67 RKLKKGDYEL
-77 YSDATSGEVAVRNT
+77 YSDETSGEVAVRNVT
-91 ATGQILF
+91 TGQILF
-98 TNPYDIGSSSATDS
+98 TNPYDIGASNATDS
-112 IKYQLMS
+112 IKYQLLS

-130 EREFTSYEYASMRDQ
+130 EREFNSYEYASMRDQ

-175 NSRFREKLLGPMLE
+175 NTRFREKLLGPMLE

-197 NISSDDVVN
+197 DISSE
-206 SDGTVSKGMT
+206 GGMT

-243 IATQK
+243 IARQK

-285 QENMIRTAAPE
+285 QENMIRTAAPD
-296 YSYEDMDYDH
+296 YSYEEMDYDH
-306 QLTEYESNETNP
+306 QLTEYESTETNP
-318 PVFKMALEYTLGD
+318 PVFKMALEYTLGE

-404 YHQLTG
+404 YHKLTG

-450 VYDTITEAQKE
+450 VYDAITKAQKE
-461 GKTVPAA
+461 GKSTPAGM
-468 LSSYASLIGKASE
+468 SSFATLIGKATE
-481 VQEVVSKRG
+481 IQEVVSKRG

-503 IMYYHSG
+503 VMYYHAG

-521 FNPRPQDSYNLADSL
+521 FNPRPQDSYNLADSI

-558 HYIMLT
+558 HYILLT

-569 EEKGLENGTWYDA
+569 KEKGLENGKWYDT

-592 DYLVNNGLL
+592 DYLVGKGLL
-601 NELSAEE
+601 SELPASD

-623 ETTEKI
+623 QTTEKI

-647 TMYEDLAKE
+647 TMYEDLAKQ

-665 TGFANGGMYAKV
+665 TGFANGGMYAKM
-677 PYNLKWEKAVSKETS
+677 PYNLKWEKAVSKDTS
-692 MQDLL
+692 MQELL
-697 DYASA
+697 DYAA
-702 KGTLGIFPDFDFS
+702 KLENGNLGIFPDFDFS
-715 YVNETGWFDGL
+715 YVNETGMFDGL

-770 EKFMSKYLKMDNV
+770 EKFMKKYHKLDNV

-807 EDARTFVKR
+807 EDSRTFVKR
-816 ALEYISGKND
+816 ALEYIAGSGD
-826 GTSLD
+826 QALD

-841 WKYVK
+841 WKYVR

-872 HGYMNFAGSPLNME
+872 HGYMSFAGTPLNME

-901 SPYFILSYQN
+901 SPYFILSYKN

-931 WQEDVVELYTELNSV
+931 WQEDVVELYNELNSV
-946 LKDVQNK
+946 LKDVQSK
-953 LIVDHAFLSGMRVP
+953 PIVAHSFLSGMRVP
-967 DADELESDMNDE
+967 DADELESDMNEE
-979 FNTVLDYQ
+979 FNKVLDYQ

-1008 ISSVEDMAVEF
+1008 ISTVEDMAVAF

-1043 MEMRLM
+1043 LEMRLM
-1049 NFVEADNAYKAV
+1049 NFVEADNAHKAV
-1061 QAQYD
+1061 KAQYD
-1066 AAVAAGKT
+1066 AAVAAGKS
-1074 DAELK
+1074 DEELK
-1079 EISTTLTAAEATRKS
+1079 TIATTLAAAESTRKS

-1105 ISRAIQSLETEHT
+1105 ISRAIKSLETEHE

-1146 EINERLAATEALMT
+1146 EINERLATTEALMK

-1190 AYGENLRSQT
+1190 AYGENLRSQP
-1200 GIVGKAENLYEMIV
+1200 GIVGKAENLYEMVV
-1214 SGEYGLLNTDVE
+1214 SGSFGLLNTDVE
-1226 KTVLRFLDANRDLTD
+1226 KTILRYLDANRNLTD

-1248 GLSDGKTSVTGLV
+1248 GLSDGKTSVAGLV

-1267 FGTQFTF
+1267 FGTQFRF

-1292 HILGYFTSMLYTSVT
+1292 HILGYFTSMLYTAVT

-1317 LNFVMT
+1317 LNFIMT

-1338 SNTIKKLGTAI
+1338 SNTTKKIGTAI
-1349 DAILNPRIK
+1349 DTILNPRLK
-1358 SVTDGNYKLTDAD
+1358 GVTDGNYKLTAAD
-1371 SEMLDKA
+1371 KEMLDKA
-1378 VAAAAKVVED
+1378 VEAAVKVVES

-1406 LQSDLRAYIESY
+1406 LQADLRAYIESY

-1448 LATVAAARLTD
+1448 LATLAASRLTA
-1459 LLAEDS
+1459 LEQAGS
-1465 YKQTLANFKGDAVAA
+1465 YKQTLANFKGDAVTAA
-1480 EKLRVILSEVQGVY
+1480 KLAVILSEIQGVY
-1494 GDVSAELEQAML
+1494 GDVSSELEKAML
-1506 SAYAAAAVKSLGE
+1506 KAYAAAAVKSLGE

-1525 TNSKAVNQA
+1525 TNSKNINAA
-1534 LLAEYSA
+1534 LLTEYTEKIA
-1541 KCAEVGEDGL
+1541 AAGEAGL
-1551 SALIEELAARLGT
+1551 PALIEELAARLGT

-1574 DVNAL
+1574 DKNAL
-1579 ASDFLYYAYAVS
+1579 ASDFIYYAYAVS
-1591 LSEADV
+1591 LSETTV
-1597 ADYYY
+1597 MDYYY
-1602 DVQMATMDRKIREA
+1602 DVQMATMDRKVREA
-1616 VARKHD
+1616 VQRKHD
-1622 EVAARITADTT
+1622 EIATKITADTT
-1633 PNQLYNLLLAALGDT
+1633 PNQLYNMLLAALGNAED
-1648 EESVATLTTEI
+1648 SVAQLTKEI
-1659 ASGITYYI
+1659 STGITYYI

-1680 YIYLLFQSFSD
+1680 YVYLLFQSFSEQ
-1691 RLAGNEEPVLTIY
+1691 LAGNEEPVLTIY
-1704 TSGNVAKPTDSLYK
+1704 VSGKPAKPSDGTYK
-1718 NAVKYFKKDYLD
+1718 NAIKYFKKDYLD
-1730 ARITDLLEKARKAA
+1730 ARITDLQDKARKASP
-1744 ARGEIADYS
+1744 RGEIVNYA
-1753 LDSVLTDAEMTE
+1753 LDSVLTAEEMTA

-1778 YLSDE
+1778 FLTDE
-1783 KNQTD
+1783 MNQTD

-1797 IEAYIRYYYCEE
+1797 IEAYIRYQYCEE

-1859 DMIKTTT
+1859 EMIKTGT

-1890 YGSKQ
+1890 YGSKKS
-1895 NDGSYENYKTFLLNY
+1895 DGSYENYKTFLLNY
-1910 NNFSVSVRYDDI
+1910 NNFAVSVRYDDV

>member
-35 TETDTGTAEEDKQL
+35 AETGTGTGTGTAEEDKQI
-49 NYLTDVYATPEAK
+49 NYLTDVYETPEAK

-67 LKLRKGDYEL
+67 RKLKKGDYEL
-77 YSDATSGEVAVRNT
+77 YSDETSGEVAVRNVT
-91 ATGQILF
+91 TGQILF
-98 TNPYDIGSSSATDS
+98 TNPYDIGASNATDS
-112 IKYQLMS
+112 IKYQLLS

-130 EREFTSYEYASMRDQ
+130 EREFNSYEYASMRDQ

-175 NSRFREKLLGPMLE
+175 NTRFREKLLGPMLE

-197 NISSDDVVN
+197 DISSE
-206 SDGTVSKGMT
+206 GGMT

-243 IATQK
+243 IARQK

-285 QENMIRTAAPE
+285 QENMIRTAAPD
-296 YSYEDMDYDH
+296 YSYEEMDYDH
-306 QLTEYESNETNP
+306 QLTEYESTETNP
-318 PVFKMALEYTLGD
+318 PVFKMALEYTLGE

-404 YHQLTG
+404 YHKLTG

-450 VYDTITEAQKE
+450 VYDAITKAQKE
-461 GKTVPAA
+461 GKSTPAGM
-468 LSSYASLIGKASE
+468 SSFATLIGKATE
-481 VQEVVSKRG
+481 IQEVVSKRG

-503 IMYYHSG
+503 VMYYHAG

-521 FNPRPQDSYNLADSL
+521 FNPRPQDSYNLADSI

-558 HYIMLT
+558 HYILLT

-569 EEKGLENGTWYDA
+569 KEKGLENGKWYDT

-592 DYLVNNGLL
+592 DYLVGKGLL
-601 NELSAEE
+601 SELPASD

-623 ETTEKI
+623 QTTEKI

-647 TMYEDLAKE
+647 TMYEDLAKQ

-665 TGFANGGMYAKV
+665 TGFANGGMYAKM
-677 PYNLKWEKAVSKETS
+677 PYNLKWEKAVSKDTS
-692 MQDLL
+692 MQELL
-697 DYASA
+697 DYAA
-702 KGTLGIFPDFDFS
+702 KLENGNLGIFPDFDFS
-715 YVNETGWFDGL
+715 YVNETGMFDGL

-770 EKFMSKYLKMDNV
+770 EKFMKKYHKLDNV

-816 ALEYISGKND
+816 ALEYIAGSGD
-826 GTSLD
+826 QALD

-841 WKYVK
+841 WKYVR

-872 HGYMNFAGSPLNME
+872 HGYMNFAGTPLNME

-901 SPYFILSYQN
+901 SPYFILSYKN

-931 WQEDVVELYTELNSV
+931 WQEDVVELYNELNSV
-946 LKDVQNK
+946 LKDVQSK
-953 LIVDHAFLSGMRVP
+953 PIVAHSFLSGMRVP
-967 DADELESDMNDE
+967 DADELESDMNEE
-979 FNTVLDYQ
+979 FNKVLDYQ

-1008 ISSVEDMAVEF
+1008 ISTVEDMAVAF

-1043 MEMRLM
+1043 LEMRLM
-1049 NFVEADNAYKAV
+1049 NFVEADNAHKAV
-1061 QAQYD
+1061 KAQYD
-1066 AAVAAGKT
+1066 AAVAAGKS
-1074 DAELK
+1074 DEELK
-1079 EISTTLTAAEATRKS
+1079 TIATTLAAAESTRKS

-1105 ISRAIQSLETEHT
+1105 ISRAIKSLETEHE

-1146 EINERLAATEALMT
+1146 EINERLATTEALMK

-1181 THIALLMCS
+1181 AHIALLMCS
-1190 AYGENLRSQT
+1190 AYGENLRSQP
-1200 GIVGKAENLYEMIV
+1200 GIVGKAENLYEMVV
-1214 SGEYGLLNTDVE
+1214 SGSFGLLNTDVE
-1226 KTVLRFLDANRDLTD
+1226 KTILRYLDANRNLTD

-1248 GLSDGKTSVTGLV
+1248 GLSDGKTSVAGLV

-1267 FGTQFTF
+1267 FGTQFRF

-1292 HILGYFTSMLYTSVT
+1292 HILGYFTSMLYTAVT

-1317 LNFVMT
+1317 LNFIMT

-1338 SNTIKKLGTAI
+1338 SNTTKKIGTAI
-1349 DAILNPRIK
+1349 DTILNPRLK
-1358 SVTDGNYKLTDAD
+1358 GVTDGNYKLTAAD
-1371 SEMLDKA
+1371 KEMLDKA
-1378 VAAAAKVVED
+1378 VEAAVKVVES

-1406 LQSDLRAYIESY
+1406 LQADLRAYIESY

-1448 LATVAAARLTD
+1448 LATLAASRLTV
-1459 LLAEDS
+1459 LEQAGS
-1465 YKQTLANFKGDAVAA
+1465 YKQTLANFKGDAVTAA
-1480 EKLRVILSEVQGVY
+1480 KLAVILSEIQGVY
-1494 GDVSAELEQAML
+1494 GDVSSELEKAML
-1506 SAYAAAAVKSLGE
+1506 KAYAAAAVKSLGE

-1525 TNSKAVNQA
+1525 TNSKNINAA
-1534 LLAEYSA
+1534 LLTEYTEKIA
-1541 KCAEVGEDGL
+1541 AAGEAGL
-1551 SALIEELAARLGT
+1551 PALIEELAARLGT

-1574 DVNAL
+1574 DKNAL
-1579 ASDFLYYAYAVS
+1579 ASDFIYYAYAVS
-1591 LSEADV
+1591 LSETTV
-1597 ADYYY
+1597 MDYYY
-1602 DVQMATMDRKIREA
+1602 DVQMATMDRKVRDA
-1616 VARKHD
+1616 VRRKHD
-1622 EVAARITADTT
+1622 EIAAKITADTT
-1633 PNQLYNLLLAALGDT
+1633 PNQLYNMLLATLGNAED
-1648 EESVATLTTEI
+1648 SVAQLTKEI
-1659 ASGITYYI
+1659 STGITYYI

-1680 YIYLLFQSFSD
+1680 YVYLLFQSFSEQ
-1691 RLAGNEEPVLTIY
+1691 LSGNEEPVLTIY
-1704 TSGNVAKPTDSLYK
+1704 VSGKPAKPSDGTYK
-1718 NAVKYFKKDYLD
+1718 NAIKYFKKDYLD
-1730 ARITDLLEKARKAA
+1730 ARITDLQDKARKASP
-1744 ARGEIADYS
+1744 RGEIVNYA
-1753 LDSVLTDAEMTE
+1753 LDSVLTAEEMTA

-1778 YLSDE
+1778 FLTDE
-1783 KNQTD
+1783 MNQTA

-1797 IEAYIRYYYCEE
+1797 IEAYIRYQYCEE

-1859 DMIKTTT
+1859 EMIKTGT

-1890 YGSKQ
+1890 YGSKKS
-1895 NDGSYENYKTFLLNY
+1895 DGSYENYKTFLLNY
-1910 NNFSVSVRYDDI
+1910 NNFAVSVRYDDV

>member
-35 TETDTGTAEEDKQL
+35 AETGTGTGTGTAEEDKQI
-49 NYLTDVYATPEAK
+49 NYLTDVYETPEAK

-67 LKLRKGDYEL
+67 RKLKKGDYEL
-77 YSDATSGEVAVRNT
+77 YSDETSGEVAVRNVT
-91 ATGQILF
+91 TGQILF
-98 TNPYDIGSSSATDS
+98 TNPYDIGASNATDS
-112 IKYQLMS
+112 IKYQLLS

-130 EREFTSYEYASMRDQ
+130 EREFNSYEYASMRDQ

-175 NSRFREKLLGPMLE
+175 NTRFREKLLGPMLE

-197 NISSDDVVN
+197 DISSE
-206 SDGTVSKGMT
+206 GGMT

-243 IATQK
+243 IARQK

-285 QENMIRTAAPE
+285 QENMIRTAAPD
-296 YSYEDMDYDH
+296 YSYEEMDYDH
-306 QLTEYESNETNP
+306 QLTEYESTETNP
-318 PVFKMALEYTLGD
+318 PVFKMALEYTLGE

-404 YHQLTG
+404 YHKLTG

-450 VYDTITEAQKE
+450 VYDAITKAQKE
-461 GKTVPAA
+461 GKSTPAGM
-468 LSSYASLIGKASE
+468 SSFATLIGKATE
-481 VQEVVSKRG
+481 IQEVVSKRG

-503 IMYYHSG
+503 VMYYHAG

-521 FNPRPQDSYNLADSL
+521 FNPRPQDSYNLADSI

-558 HYIMLT
+558 HYILLT

-569 EEKGLENGTWYDA
+569 KEKGLENGKWYDT

-592 DYLVNNGLL
+592 DYLVGKGLL
-601 NELSAEE
+601 SELPAAD

-623 ETTEKI
+623 QTTEKI

-647 TMYEDLAKE
+647 TMYEDLAKQ

-665 TGFANGGMYAKV
+665 TGFANGGMYAKM
-677 PYNLKWEKAVSKETS
+677 PYNLKWEKAVSKDTS
-692 MQDLL
+692 MQELL
-697 DYASA
+697 DYAA
-702 KGTLGIFPDFDFS
+702 KLENGNLGIFPDFDFS
-715 YVNETGWFDGL
+715 YVNETGMFDGL

-770 EKFMSKYLKMDNV
+770 EKFMKKYHKLDNV

-816 ALEYISGKND
+816 ALEYIAGSGD
-826 GTSLD
+826 QALD

-841 WKYVK
+841 WKYVR

-872 HGYMNFAGSPLNME
+872 HGYMNFAGTPLNME

-901 SPYFILSYQN
+901 SPYFILSYKN

-931 WQEDVVELYTELNSV
+931 WQEDVVELYNELNSV
-946 LKDVQNK
+946 LKDVQSK
-953 LIVDHAFLSGMRVP
+953 PIVAHSFLSGMRVP
-967 DADELESDMNDE
+967 DADELESDMNEE
-979 FNTVLDYQ
+979 FNKVLDYQ

-1008 ISSVEDMAVEF
+1008 ISTVEDMAVAF

-1043 MEMRLM
+1043 LEMRLM
-1049 NFVEADNAYKAV
+1049 NFVEADNAHKAV
-1061 QAQYD
+1061 KAQYD
-1066 AAVAAGKT
+1066 AAVAAGKS
-1074 DAELK
+1074 DEELK
-1079 EISTTLTAAEATRKS
+1079 TIATTLAAAESTRKS

-1105 ISRAIQSLETEHT
+1105 ISRAIKSLETEHE

-1146 EINERLAATEALMT
+1146 EINERLATTEALMK

-1181 THIALLMCS
+1181 AHIALLMCS
-1190 AYGENLRSQT
+1190 AYGENLRSQP
-1200 GIVGKAENLYEMIV
+1200 GIVGKAENLYEMVV
-1214 SGEYGLLNTDVE
+1214 SGSFGLLNTDVE
-1226 KTVLRFLDANRDLTD
+1226 KTILRYLDANRNLTD

-1248 GLSDGKTSVTGLV
+1248 GLSDGKTSVAGLV

-1267 FGTQFTF
+1267 FGTQFRF

-1292 HILGYFTSMLYTSVT
+1292 HILGYFTSMLYTAVT

-1317 LNFVMT
+1317 LNFIMT

-1338 SNTIKKLGTAI
+1338 SNTTKKIGTAI
-1349 DAILNPRIK
+1349 DTILNPRLK
-1358 SVTDGNYKLTDAD
+1358 GVTDGNYKLTAAD
-1371 SEMLDKA
+1371 KEMLDKA
-1378 VAAAAKVVED
+1378 VEAAVKVVES

-1406 LQSDLRAYIESY
+1406 LQADLRAYIESY

-1448 LATVAAARLTD
+1448 LATLAASRLTV
-1459 LLAEDS
+1459 LEQAGS
-1465 YKQTLANFKGDAVAA
+1465 YKQTLANFKGDAVTAA
-1480 EKLRVILSEVQGVY
+1480 KLAVILSEIQGVY
-1494 GDVSAELEQAML
+1494 GDVSSELEKAML
-1506 SAYAAAAVKSLGE
+1506 KAYAAAAVKSLGE

-1525 TNSKAVNQA
+1525 TNSKNINAA
-1534 LLAEYSA
+1534 LLTEYTEKIA
-1541 KCAEVGEDGL
+1541 AAGEAGL
-1551 SALIEELAARLGT
+1551 PALIEELAARLGT

-1574 DVNAL
+1574 DKNAL
-1579 ASDFLYYAYAVS
+1579 ASDFIYYAYAVS
-1591 LSEADV
+1591 LSETTV
-1597 ADYYY
+1597 MDYYY
-1602 DVQMATMDRKIREA
+1602 DVQMATMDRKVRDA
-1616 VARKHD
+1616 VRRKHD
-1622 EVAARITADTT
+1622 EIAAKITADTT
-1633 PNQLYNLLLAALGDT
+1633 PNQLYNMLLATLGNAED
-1648 EESVATLTTEI
+1648 SVAQLTKEI
-1659 ASGITYYI
+1659 STGITYYI

-1680 YIYLLFQSFSD
+1680 YVYLLFQSFSEQ
-1691 RLAGNEEPVLTIY
+1691 LSGNEEPVLTIY
-1704 TSGNVAKPTDSLYK
+1704 VSGKPAKPSDGTYK
-1718 NAVKYFKKDYLD
+1718 NAIKYFKKDYLD
-1730 ARITDLLEKARKAA
+1730 ARITDLQDKARKASP
-1744 ARGEIADYS
+1744 RGEIVNYA
-1753 LDSVLTDAEMTE
+1753 LDSVLTAEEMTA

-1778 YLSDE
+1778 FLTDE
-1783 KNQTD
+1783 MNQTD

-1797 IEAYIRYYYCEE
+1797 IEAYIRYQYCEE

-1859 DMIKTTT
+1859 EMIKTGT

-1890 YGSKQ
+1890 YGSKKS
-1895 NDGSYENYKTFLLNY
+1895 DGSYENYKTFLLNY
-1910 NNFSVSVRYDDI
+1910 NNFAVSVRYDDV

>member
-35 TETDTGTAEEDKQL
+35 AETGTGTGTGTAEEDKQI
-49 NYLTDVYATPEAK
+49 NYLTDVYETPEAK

-67 LKLRKGDYEL
+67 RKLKKGDYEL
-77 YSDATSGEVAVRNT
+77 YSDETSGEVAVRNVT
-91 ATGQILF
+91 TGQILF
-98 TNPYDIGSSSATDS
+98 TNPYDIGASNATDS
-112 IKYQLMS
+112 IKYQLLS

-130 EREFTSYEYASMRDQ
+130 EREFNSYEYASMRDQ

-175 NSRFREKLLGPMLE
+175 NTRFREKLLGPMLE

-197 NISSDDVVN
+197 DISSE
-206 SDGTVSKGMT
+206 GGMT

-243 IATQK
+243 IARQK

-285 QENMIRTAAPE
+285 QENMIRTAAPD
-296 YSYEDMDYDH
+296 YSYEEMDYDH
-306 QLTEYESNETNP
+306 QLTEYESTETNP
-318 PVFKMALEYTLGD
+318 PVFKMALEYTLGE

-404 YHQLTG
+404 YHKLTG

-450 VYDTITEAQKE
+450 VYDAITKAQKE
-461 GKTVPAA
+461 GKSTPAGM
-468 LSSYASLIGKASE
+468 SSFATLIGKATE
-481 VQEVVSKRG
+481 IQEVVSKRG

-503 IMYYHSG
+503 VMYYHAG

-521 FNPRPQDSYNLADSL
+521 FNPRPQDSYNLADSI

-558 HYIMLT
+558 HYILLT

-569 EEKGLENGTWYDA
+569 KEKGLENGKWYDT

-592 DYLVNNGLL
+592 DYLVGKGLL
-601 NELSAEE
+601 SELPASD

-623 ETTEKI
+623 QTTEKI

-647 TMYEDLAKE
+647 TMYEDLAKQ

-665 TGFANGGMYAKV
+665 TGFANGGMYAKM
-677 PYNLKWEKAVSKETS
+677 PYNLKWEKAVSKDTS
-692 MQDLL
+692 MQELL
-697 DYASA
+697 DYAA
-702 KGTLGIFPDFDFS
+702 KLENGNLGIFPDFDFS
-715 YVNETGWFDGL
+715 YVNETGMFDGL

-770 EKFMSKYLKMDNV
+770 EKFMKKYHKLDNV

-816 ALEYISGKND
+816 ALEYIAGSGD
-826 GTSLD
+826 QALD

-841 WKYVK
+841 WKYVR

-872 HGYMNFAGSPLNME
+872 HGYMNFAGTPLNME

-901 SPYFILSYQN
+901 SPYFILSYKN

-931 WQEDVVELYTELNSV
+931 WQEDVVELYNELNSV
-946 LKDVQNK
+946 LKDVQSK
-953 LIVDHAFLSGMRVP
+953 PIVAHSFLSGMRVP
-967 DADELESDMNDE
+967 DADELESDMNEE
-979 FNTVLDYQ
+979 FNKVLDYQ

-1008 ISSVEDMAVEF
+1008 ISTVEDMAVAF

-1043 MEMRLM
+1043 LEMRLM
-1049 NFVEADNAYKAV
+1049 NFVEADNAHKAV
-1061 QAQYD
+1061 KAQYD
-1066 AAVAAGKT
+1066 AAVAAGKS
-1074 DAELK
+1074 DEELK
-1079 EISTTLTAAEATRKS
+1079 TIATTLAAAESTRKS

-1105 ISRAIQSLETEHT
+1105 ISRAIKSLETEHE

-1146 EINERLAATEALMT
+1146 EINERLATTEALMK

-1181 THIALLMCS
+1181 AHIALLMCS
-1190 AYGENLRSQT
+1190 AYGENLRSQP
-1200 GIVGKAENLYEMIV
+1200 GIVGKAENLYEMVV
-1214 SGEYGLLNTDVE
+1214 SGSFGLLNTDVE
-1226 KTVLRFLDANRDLTD
+1226 KTILRYLDANRNLTD

-1248 GLSDGKTSVTGLV
+1248 GLSDGKTSVAGLV

-1267 FGTQFTF
+1267 FGTQFRF

-1292 HILGYFTSMLYTSVT
+1292 HILGYFTSMLYTAVT

-1317 LNFVMT
+1317 LNFIMT

-1338 SNTIKKLGTAI
+1338 SNTTKKIGTAI
-1349 DAILNPRIK
+1349 DTILNPRLK
-1358 SVTDGNYKLTDAD
+1358 GVTDGNYKLTAAD
-1371 SEMLDKA
+1371 KEMLDKA
-1378 VAAAAKVVED
+1378 VEAAVKVVES

-1406 LQSDLRAYIESY
+1406 LQADLRAYIESY

-1448 LATVAAARLTD
+1448 LATLAASRLTV
-1459 LLAEDS
+1459 LEQAGS
-1465 YKQTLANFKGDAVAA
+1465 YKQTLANFKGDAVTAA
-1480 EKLRVILSEVQGVY
+1480 KLAVILSEIQGVY
-1494 GDVSAELEQAML
+1494 GDVSSELEKAML
-1506 SAYAAAAVKSLGE
+1506 KAYAAAAVKSLGE

-1525 TNSKAVNQA
+1525 TNSKNINAA
-1534 LLAEYSA
+1534 LLTEYTEKIA
-1541 KCAEVGEDGL
+1541 AAGEAGL
-1551 SALIEELAARLGT
+1551 PALIEELAARLGT

-1574 DVNAL
+1574 DKNAL
-1579 ASDFLYYAYAVS
+1579 ASDFIYYAYAVS
-1591 LSEADV
+1591 LSETTV
-1597 ADYYY
+1597 MDYYY
-1602 DVQMATMDRKIREA
+1602 DVQMATMDRKVRDA
-1616 VARKHD
+1616 VQRKHD
-1622 EVAARITADTT
+1622 EIAAKITADTT
-1633 PNQLYNLLLAALGDT
+1633 PNQLYNMLLATLGNAED
-1648 EESVATLTTEI
+1648 SVAQLTKEI
-1659 ASGITYYI
+1659 STGITYYI

-1680 YIYLLFQSFSD
+1680 YVYLLFQSFSEQ
-1691 RLAGNEEPVLTIY
+1691 LSGNEEPVLTIY
-1704 TSGNVAKPTDSLYK
+1704 VSGKPAKPSDGTYK
-1718 NAVKYFKKDYLD
+1718 NAIKYFKKDYLD
-1730 ARITDLLEKARKAA
+1730 ARITDLQDKARKASP
-1744 ARGEIADYS
+1744 RGEIVNYA
-1753 LDSVLTDAEMTE
+1753 LDSVLTAEEMTA

-1778 YLSDE
+1778 FLTDE
-1783 KNQTD
+1783 MNQTD

-1797 IEAYIRYYYCEE
+1797 IEAYIRYQYCEE

-1859 DMIKTTT
+1859 EMIKTGT

-1890 YGSKQ
+1890 YGSKKS
-1895 NDGSYENYKTFLLNY
+1895 DGSYENYKTFLLNY
-1910 NNFSVSVRYDDI
+1910 NNFAVSVRYDDV

>member
-35 TETDTGTAEEDKQL
+35 AETGTGTGTGTAEEDKQI
-49 NYLTDVYATPEAK
+49 NYLTDVYETPEAK

-67 LKLRKGDYEL
+67 RKLKKGDYEL
-77 YSDATSGEVAVRNT
+77 YSDETSGEVAVRNVT
-91 ATGQILF
+91 TGQILF
-98 TNPYDIGSSSATDS
+98 TNPYDIGASNATDS
-112 IKYQLMS
+112 IKYQLLS

-130 EREFTSYEYASMRDQ
+130 EREFNSYEYASMRDQ

-175 NSRFREKLLGPMLE
+175 NTRFREKLLGPMLE

-197 NISSDDVVN
+197 DISSE
-206 SDGTVSKGMT
+206 GGMT

-243 IATQK
+243 IARQK

-285 QENMIRTAAPE
+285 QENMIRTAAPD
-296 YSYEDMDYDH
+296 YSYEEMDYDH
-306 QLTEYESNETNP
+306 QLTEYESTETNP
-318 PVFKMALEYTLGD
+318 PVFKMALEYTLGE

-404 YHQLTG
+404 YHKLTG

-450 VYDTITEAQKE
+450 VYDAITKAQKE
-461 GKTVPAA
+461 GKSTPAGM
-468 LSSYASLIGKASE
+468 SSFATLIGKATE
-481 VQEVVSKRG
+481 IQEVVSKRG

-503 IMYYHSG
+503 VMYYHAG

-521 FNPRPQDSYNLADSL
+521 FNPRPQDSYNLADSI

-558 HYIMLT
+558 HYILLT
-564 DSTVA
+564 DSAVA
-569 EEKGLENGTWYDA
+569 KEKGLENGKWYDT

-592 DYLVNNGLL
+592 DYLVGKGLL
-601 NELSAEE
+601 SELPASD

-623 ETTEKI
+623 QTTEKI

-647 TMYEDLAKE
+647 TMYEDLAKQ

-665 TGFANGGMYAKV
+665 TGFANGGMYAKM
-677 PYNLKWEKAVSKETS
+677 PYNLKWEKAVSKDTS
-692 MQDLL
+692 MQELL
-697 DYASA
+697 DYAA
-702 KGTLGIFPDFDFS
+702 KLESGNLGIFPDFDFS
-715 YVNETGWFDGL
+715 YVNETGMFDGL

-770 EKFMSKYLKMDNV
+770 EKFMKKYHKLDNV

-807 EDARTFVKR
+807 EDSRTFVKR
-816 ALEYISGKND
+816 ALEYIAGSGD
-826 GTSLD
+826 QALD

-841 WKYVK
+841 WKYVR

-872 HGYMNFAGSPLNME
+872 HGYMNFAGTPLNME

-901 SPYFILSYQN
+901 SPYFILSYKN

-931 WQEDVVELYTELNSV
+931 WQEDVVELYNELNSV
-946 LKDVQNK
+946 LKDVQSK
-953 LIVDHAFLSGMRVP
+953 PIVAHSFLSGMRVP
-967 DADELESDMNDE
+967 DADELESDMNEE
-979 FNTVLDYQ
+979 FNKVLDYQ

-1008 ISSVEDMAVEF
+1008 ISTVEDMAVAF

-1043 MEMRLM
+1043 LEMRLM
-1049 NFVEADNAYKAV
+1049 NFVEADNAHKAV
-1061 QAQYD
+1061 KAQYD
-1066 AAVAAGKT
+1066 AAVAAGKS
-1074 DAELK
+1074 DEELK
-1079 EISTTLTAAEATRKS
+1079 TIATTLAAAESTRKS

-1105 ISRAIQSLETEHT
+1105 ISRAIKSLETEHE

-1146 EINERLAATEALMT
+1146 EINERLATTEALMK

-1190 AYGENLRSQT
+1190 AYGENLRSQP
-1200 GIVGKAENLYEMIV
+1200 GIVGKAENLYEMVV
-1214 SGEYGLLNTDVE
+1214 SGSFGLLNTDVE
-1226 KTVLRFLDANRDLTD
+1226 KTILRYLDANRNLTD

-1248 GLSDGKTSVTGLV
+1248 GLSDGKTSVAGLV

-1267 FGTQFTF
+1267 FGTQFRF

-1292 HILGYFTSMLYTSVT
+1292 HILGYFTSMLYTAVT

-1317 LNFVMT
+1317 LNFIMT

-1338 SNTIKKLGTAI
+1338 SNTTKKIGTAI
-1349 DAILNPRIK
+1349 DTILNPRLK
-1358 SVTDGNYKLTDAD
+1358 GVTDGNYKLTAAD
-1371 SEMLDKA
+1371 KEMLDKA
-1378 VAAAAKVVED
+1378 VEAAVKVVES

-1406 LQSDLRAYIESY
+1406 LQADLRAYIESY

-1427 APDGMVESLAIRT
+1427 APDGMVESLDIRT

-1448 LATVAAARLTD
+1448 LATLAASRLTA
-1459 LLAEDS
+1459 LEQAGS
-1465 YKQTLANFKGDAVAA
+1465 YKQTLANFKGDAVTAA
-1480 EKLRVILSEVQGVY
+1480 KLAVILSEIQGVY
-1494 GDVSAELEQAML
+1494 GDVSSELEKAML
-1506 SAYAAAAVKSLGE
+1506 KAYAAAAVKSLGE

-1525 TNSKAVNQA
+1525 TNSKNINAA
-1534 LLAEYSA
+1534 LLTEYTEKIA
-1541 KCAEVGEDGL
+1541 AAGEAGL
-1551 SALIEELAARLGT
+1551 PALIEELAARLGT

-1574 DVNAL
+1574 DKNAL
-1579 ASDFLYYAYAVS
+1579 ASDFIYYAYAVS
-1591 LSEADV
+1591 LSETTV
-1597 ADYYY
+1597 MDYYY
-1602 DVQMATMDRKIREA
+1602 DVQMATMDRKVRDA
-1616 VARKHD
+1616 VQRKHD
-1622 EVAARITADTT
+1622 EIAAKITADTT
-1633 PNQLYNLLLAALGDT
+1633 PNQLYNMLLATLGNAED
-1648 EESVATLTTEI
+1648 SVAQLTKEI
-1659 ASGITYYI
+1659 STGITYYI

-1680 YIYLLFQSFSD
+1680 YVYLLFQSFSEQ
-1691 RLAGNEEPVLTIY
+1691 LAGNEEPVLTIY
-1704 TSGNVAKPTDSLYK
+1704 VSGKPAKPSDGTYK
-1718 NAVKYFKKDYLD
+1718 NAIKYFKKDYLD
-1730 ARITDLLEKARKAA
+1730 ARITDLQDKARKASP
-1744 ARGEIADYS
+1744 RGEIVNYA
-1753 LDSVLTDAEMTE
+1753 LDSVLTAEEMTA

-1778 YLSDE
+1778 FLTDE
-1783 KNQTD
+1783 MNQTD

-1797 IEAYIRYYYCEE
+1797 IEAYIRYQYCEE

-1859 DMIKTTT
+1859 EMIKTGT

-1890 YGSKQ
+1890 YGSKKS
-1895 NDGSYENYKTFLLNY
+1895 DGSYENYKTFLLNY
-1910 NNFSVSVRYDDI
+1910 NNFAVSVRYDDV

>member
-35 TETDTGTAEEDKQL
+35 AETGTGTGTGTAEEDKQI
-49 NYLTDVYATPEAK
+49 NYLTDVYETPEAK

-67 LKLRKGDYEL
+67 RKLKKGDYEL
-77 YSDATSGEVAVRNT
+77 YSDETSGEVAVRNVT
-91 ATGQILF
+91 TGQILF
-98 TNPYDIGSSSATDS
+98 TNPYDIGASNATDS
-112 IKYQLMS
+112 IKYQLLS

-130 EREFTSYEYASMRDQ
+130 EREFNSYEYASMRDQ

-175 NSRFREKLLGPMLE
+175 NTRFREKLLGPMLE

-197 NISSDDVVN
+197 DISSE
-206 SDGTVSKGMT
+206 GGMT

-243 IATQK
+243 IARQK

-285 QENMIRTAAPE
+285 QENMIRTAAPD
-296 YSYEDMDYDH
+296 YSYEEMDYDH
-306 QLTEYESNETNP
+306 QLTEYESTETNP
-318 PVFKMALEYTLGD
+318 PVFKMALEYTLGE

-404 YHQLTG
+404 YHKLTG

-450 VYDTITEAQKE
+450 VYDAITKAQKE
-461 GKTVPAA
+461 GKSTPAGM
-468 LSSYASLIGKASE
+468 SSFATLIGKATE
-481 VQEVVSKRG
+481 IQEVVSKRG

-503 IMYYHSG
+503 VMYYHAG

-521 FNPRPQDSYNLADSL
+521 FNPRPQDSYNLADSI

-558 HYIMLT
+558 HYILLT

-569 EEKGLENGTWYDA
+569 KEKGLENGKWYDT

-592 DYLVNNGLL
+592 DYLVGKGLL
-601 NELSAEE
+601 SELPASD

-623 ETTEKI
+623 QTTEKI

-647 TMYEDLAKE
+647 TMYEDLAKQ

-665 TGFANGGMYAKV
+665 TGFANGGMYAKM
-677 PYNLKWEKAVSKETS
+677 PYNLKWEKAVSKDTS
-692 MQDLL
+692 MQELL
-697 DYASA
+697 DYAA
-702 KGTLGIFPDFDFS
+702 KLENGNLGIFPDFDFS
-715 YVNETGWFDGL
+715 YVNETGMFDGL

-770 EKFMSKYLKMDNV
+770 EKFMKKYHKLDNV

-807 EDARTFVKR
+807 EDSRTFVKR
-816 ALEYISGKND
+816 ALEYIAGSGD
-826 GTSLD
+826 QALD

-841 WKYVK
+841 WKYVR

-872 HGYMNFAGSPLNME
+872 HGYMNFAGTPLNME

-901 SPYFILSYQN
+901 SPYFILSYKN

-931 WQEDVVELYTELNSV
+931 WQEDVVELYNELNSV
-946 LKDVQNK
+946 LKDVQSK
-953 LIVDHAFLSGMRVP
+953 PIVAHSFLSGMRVP
-967 DADELESDMNDE
+967 DADELESDMNEE
-979 FNTVLDYQ
+979 FNKVLDYQ

-1008 ISSVEDMAVEF
+1008 ISTVEDMAVAF

-1043 MEMRLM
+1043 LEMRLM
-1049 NFVEADNAYKAV
+1049 NFVEADNAHKAV
-1061 QAQYD
+1061 KAQYD
-1066 AAVAAGKT
+1066 AAVAAGKS
-1074 DAELK
+1074 DEELK
-1079 EISTTLTAAEATRKS
+1079 TIATTLAAAESTRKS

-1105 ISRAIQSLETEHT
+1105 ISRAIKSLETEHE

-1146 EINERLAATEALMT
+1146 EINERLATTEALMK

-1181 THIALLMCS
+1181 AHIALLMCS
-1190 AYGENLRSQT
+1190 AYGENLRSQP
-1200 GIVGKAENLYEMIV
+1200 GIVGKAENLYEMVV
-1214 SGEYGLLNTDVE
+1214 SGSFGLLNTDVE
-1226 KTVLRFLDANRDLTD
+1226 KTILRYLDANRNLTD

-1248 GLSDGKTSVTGLV
+1248 GLSDGKTSVAGLV

-1267 FGTQFTF
+1267 FGTQFRF

-1292 HILGYFTSMLYTSVT
+1292 HILGYFTSMLYTAVT

-1317 LNFVMT
+1317 LNFIMT

-1338 SNTIKKLGTAI
+1338 SNTTKKIGTAI
-1349 DAILNPRIK
+1349 DTILNPRLK
-1358 SVTDGNYKLTDAD
+1358 GVTDGNYKLTAAD
-1371 SEMLDKA
+1371 KEMLDKA
-1378 VAAAAKVVED
+1378 VEAAVKVVES

-1406 LQSDLRAYIESY
+1406 LQADLRAYIESY

-1448 LATVAAARLTD
+1448 LATLAASRLTA
-1459 LLAEDS
+1459 LEQAGS
-1465 YKQTLANFKGDAVAA
+1465 YNQTLANFKGDAVTAA
-1480 EKLRVILSEVQGVY
+1480 KLAVILSEIQGVY
-1494 GDVSAELEQAML
+1494 GDVSSELEKAML
-1506 SAYAAAAVKSLGE
+1506 KAYAAAAVKSLGE

-1525 TNSKAVNQA
+1525 TNSKNINVA
-1534 LLAEYSA
+1534 LLTEYTEKIA
-1541 KCAEVGEDGL
+1541 AAGEAGL
-1551 SALIEELAARLGT
+1551 PALIEELAARLGT

-1574 DVNAL
+1574 DKNAL
-1579 ASDFLYYAYAVS
+1579 ASDFIYYAYAVS
-1591 LSEADV
+1591 LSETTAM
-1597 ADYYY
+1597 DYYY
-1602 DVQMATMDRKIREA
+1602 DVQMATMDRKVRDA
-1616 VARKHD
+1616 VQRKHD
-1622 EVAARITADTT
+1622 EIAAKITADTT
-1633 PNQLYNLLLAALGDT
+1633 PNQLYNMLLAALGNAED
-1648 EESVATLTTEI
+1648 SVAQLTKEI
-1659 ASGITYYI
+1659 STGITYYI

-1680 YIYLLFQSFSD
+1680 YVYLLFQSFSEQ
-1691 RLAGNEEPVLTIY
+1691 LSGNEEPVLTIY
-1704 TSGNVAKPTDSLYK
+1704 VSGKPAKPSDGTYK
-1718 NAVKYFKKDYLD
+1718 NAIKYFKKDYLD
-1730 ARITDLLEKARKAA
+1730 ARITDLQDKARKASP
-1744 ARGEIADYS
+1744 RGEIVNYA
-1753 LDSVLTDAEMTE
+1753 LDSVLTAEEMTA

-1778 YLSDE
+1778 FLTDE
-1783 KNQTD
+1783 MNQTA

-1797 IEAYIRYYYCEE
+1797 IEAYIRYQYCEE

-1859 DMIKTTT
+1859 EMIKTGT

-1890 YGSKQ
+1890 YGSKKS
-1895 NDGSYENYKTFLLNY
+1895 DGSYENYKTFLLNY
-1910 NNFSVSVRYDDI
+1910 NNFAVSVRYDDV

>member
-35 TETDTGTAEEDKQL
+35 ATETATTEEDAEL
-49 NYLTDVYATPEAK
+49 DYLTDVFETPEAK

-67 LKLRKGDYEL
+67 LKLTKGDYEL

-98 TNPYDIGSSSATDS
+98 TNPYDVGTSSATDS
-112 IKYQLMS
+112 IKYQLLS

-197 NISSDDVVN
+197 NISSEDVVDEN
-206 SDGTVSKGMT
+206 GNVTQKGMT
-216 ETEYAATVPFAL
+216 EEEYSATVPFAL

-243 IATQK
+243 IARQK

-276 TASSTQIEK
+276 TASSTQLEK
-285 QENMIRTAAPE
+285 QENMIRTAAPD

-318 PVFKMALEYTLGD
+318 PVFKMALEYTLED

-340 NGLSFNETLYQLTSI
+340 NGLSYNESLYQLTSI

-377 SGTLFAMQDMPNTTT
+377 SGTLFAMEDMPNTTT

-422 IVEDTRYYDCLEYDD
+422 IVENTRYYDCMQYDD

-450 VYDTITEAQKE
+450 VYDTITEAQSS
-461 GKTVPAA
+461 GKTVPATM
-468 LSSYASLIGKASE
+468 SSFSSLIGKATE
-481 VQEVVSKRG
+481 IQEVVSKRG

-503 IMYYHSG
+503 LMYYHSG

-521 FNPRPQDSYNLADSL
+521 FNPRPQDSYNLADSI
-536 SVGTNTEWTVITDR
+536 SVGSNTEWTVITDR

-564 DSTVA
+564 DPDVA
-569 EEKGLENGTWYDA
+569 EEKGLENGTWYDT

-592 DYLVNNGLL
+592 DYLVSNGMLTQL
-601 NELSAEE
+601 TAED
-608 TSGDIPLYIESFGAV
+608 TSGDIPLYIESFGSV

-647 TMYEDLAKE
+647 TMYEDLASE

-677 PYNLKWEKAVSKETS
+677 PYNLKWEKSVSKDTS
-692 MQDLL
+692 MQELL
-697 DYASA
+697 DYAAGLES
-702 KGTLGIFPDFDFS
+702 GSLGIFPDFDFS
-715 YVNETGWFDGL
+715 YVNETGVFDGL
-726 SLRKHV
+726 TLRKHV

-744 EYSPTMQK
+744 EYSPTQQK

-770 EKFMSKYLKMDNV
+770 EKFMKKYLKMDNL
-783 TGISVGTLGTALNSD
+783 TGISVSTLGTALNSD

-816 ALEYISGKND
+816 ALEYIAGSGD
-826 GTSLD
+826 TALD

-861 SYSVPFLGVVL
+861 SYSVPFLGAVL
-872 HGYMNFAGSPLNME
+872 HGYMNFTGSPLNME

-892 KLKAIENGA
+892 KLKTIENGA
-901 SPYFILSYQN
+901 SPYFILSYKN
-911 TEILK
+911 TELLK
-916 DYYQLSHYYSIRYDI
+916 EDYQLSHYYSIRYDI
-931 WQEDVVELYTELNSV
+931 WQEDVVDLYTELNSV
-946 LKDVQNK
+946 LKDVQDK
-953 LIVDHAFLSGMRVP
+953 PIVAHSFLSGMRVP
-967 DADELESDMNDE
+967 DADELENDMAEEYNE
-979 FNTVLDYQ
+979 VLDYQ

-997 QNQAISDARKT
+997 QNKAISDARQT
-1008 ISSVEDMAVEF
+1008 ISTVEEKAEAF
-1019 VKTCISSYSGI
+1019 VKTCIDSYSGI
-1030 SGSAYMYVTGDRS
+1030 SGSAYLYVTGDRS
-1043 MEMRLM
+1043 LEMRLM
-1049 NFVEADNAYKAV
+1049 NFVEADNAYQTVKAE
-1061 QAQYD
+1061 YD
-1066 AAVAAGKT
+1066 AAVAAGKDVT
-1074 DAELK
+1074 D
-1079 EISTTLTAAEATRKS
+1079 ITTTLTSAESNRKS

-1105 ISRAIQSLETEHT
+1105 ISRTIQSLESEYES
-1118 TLQKL
+1118 LQKL
-1123 LADAEAGKL
+1123 LTEAEEGKL

-1146 EINERLAATEALMT
+1146 EINEALERTEELMT
-1160 QQLGIQ
+1160 QELGIQ

-1190 AYGENLRSQT
+1190 NYGENLRSQT

-1214 SGEYGLLNTDVE
+1214 SGNYGLLNTSAE
-1226 KTVLRFLDANRDLTD
+1226 KTILRFLDANKDLTD

-1248 GLSDGKTSVTGLV
+1248 GLSDSKTSVEGLV

-1267 FGTQFTF
+1267 FGTQFSF

-1281 KGADGLSEVDK
+1281 KGANGLSEVDE
-1292 HILGYFTSMLYTSVT
+1292 HILGYYVNMLYSTVT
-1307 GLADDNVLPK
+1307 GLADDNILPK

-1323 RKLDNGKEGSNQTNV
+1323 RKLTNGKEGSNQTNV
-1338 SNTIKKLGTAI
+1338 SNTTKKIGTAI
-1349 DAILNPRIK
+1349 DTILNAHIK
-1358 SVTDGNYKLTDAD
+1358 TVTDDNYALTEAD
-1371 SEMLDKA
+1371 EEMITSA
-1378 VAAAAKVVED
+1378 VEAAKKVVED
-1388 AINDSDTTKRVE
+1388 AINDSDSTKRVE

-1406 LQSDLRAYIESY
+1406 LESDLRAYIESY
-1418 YYRAALKLV
+1418 YYRAVLKRV
-1427 APDGMVESLAIRT
+1427 APDGMVESLAIST
-1440 VTYKTASS
+1440 VTYKTTSS
-1448 LATVAAARLTD
+1448 LETVAASRLTE
-1459 LLAEDS
+1459 LLAEN
-1465 YKQTLANFKGDAVAA
+1465 YQQTLANFEGDEVISA
-1480 EKLRVILSEVQGVY
+1480 KLSVILSEIQDVY

-1506 SAYAAAAVKSLGE
+1506 KAYAAAAVKSLGE
-1519 VSITFK
+1519 VTITFK
-1525 TNSKAVNQA
+1525 NNSKNVNQN
-1534 LLAEYSA
+1534 LLAEYKEKTVEA
-1541 KCAEVGEDGL
+1541 GEDGL
-1551 SALIEELAARLGT
+1551 AALIEELTELLGS
-1564 EGYVLKDEEA
+1564 EGYVLKNEEEDKA
-1574 DVNAL
+1574 AL
-1579 ASDFLYYAYAVS
+1579 ASDFVYYAYAVG
-1591 LSEADV
+1591 LSETDTAE
-1597 ADYYY
+1597 YYY
-1602 DVQMATMDRKIREA
+1602 DEQMATMDKKIREA
-1616 VARKHD
+1616 VSSKHD
-1622 EVAARITADTT
+1622 EIAAKITADTT
-1633 PNQLYNLLLAALGDT
+1633 PDQLYNMLLSALGST
-1648 EESVATLTTEI
+1648 EDSVAQLTNEI
-1659 ASGITYYI
+1659 ASGITYYVS
-1667 ESKYSISSDVQKY
+1667 SKYSISSDVQQY
-1680 YIYLLFQSFSD
+1680 YIYLLFQSFSEQ
-1691 RLAGNEEPVLTIY
+1691 LAGNEEPVLTIY
-1704 TSGNVAKPTDSLYK
+1704 ASGKLAKSTDSVYK
-1718 NAVKYFKKDYLD
+1718 NAVKYFKKDYMD
-1730 ARITDLLEKARKAA
+1730 AKITELLEKARKAA

-1753 LDSVLTDAEMTE
+1753 LDSVMTDEEMAE
-1765 WVDRIYARLVDGK
+1765 WVNTIYDRLVSGK
-1778 YLSDE
+1778 YLDDE
-1783 KNQTD
+1783 KNQ
-1788 EAKAQLRAD
+1788 EADVKAQLLVD
-1797 IEAYIRYYYCEE
+1797 IEAYLRYNYCEQ
-1809 ALTKVNAN
+1809 ALTQISAT

-1831 LYTSSEQIKALLRYF
+1831 LYTSSEQIKTLLRYF

-1854 EKDIE
+1854 ESDIDE
-1859 DMIKTTT
+1859 MIKTST
-1866 KTEEEEIEDPSKYL
+1866 KTEEEEVEDVSKYL

-1890 YGSKQ
+1890 YGTKQ
-1895 NDGSYENYKTFLLNY
+1895 SDGSYKNYKTFLLNY
-1910 NNFSVSVRYDDI
+1910 NNFSVSVQYDGI
-1922 TYTIPAYGYVVV
+1922 TYTIASYGYVVV
-1934 MH
+1934 MN

>member
-35 TETDTGTAEEDKQL
+35 AETGTGTGTGTAEEDKQI
-49 NYLTDVYATPEAK
+49 NYLTDVYETPEAK

-67 LKLRKGDYEL
+67 RKLKKGDYEL
-77 YSDATSGEVAVRNT
+77 YSDETSGEVAVRNVT
-91 ATGQILF
+91 TGQVLF
-98 TNPYDIGSSSATDS
+98 TNPYDIGASNATDS
-112 IKYQLMS
+112 IKYQLLS

-130 EREFTSYEYASMRDQ
+130 EREFNSYEYASMRDQ

-175 NSRFREKLLGPMLE
+175 NTRFREKLLGPMLE

-197 NISSDDVVN
+197 DISSE
-206 SDGTVSKGMT
+206 GGMT

-243 IATQK
+243 IARQK

-285 QENMIRTAAPE
+285 QENMIRTAAPD
-296 YSYEDMDYDH
+296 YSYEEMDYDH
-306 QLTEYESNETNP
+306 QLTEYESTETNP
-318 PVFKMALEYTLGD
+318 PVFKMALEYTLGE

-404 YHQLTG
+404 YHKLTG

-450 VYDTITEAQKE
+450 VYDAITKAQKE
-461 GKTVPAA
+461 GKSTPAGM
-468 LSSYASLIGKASE
+468 SSFATLIGKATE
-481 VQEVVSKRG
+481 IQEVVSKRG

-503 IMYYHSG
+503 VMYYHAG

-521 FNPRPQDSYNLADSL
+521 FNPRPQDSYNLADSI

-558 HYIMLT
+558 HYILLT
-564 DSTVA
+564 DSAVA
-569 EEKGLENGTWYDA
+569 KEKGLENGKWYDT

-592 DYLVNNGLL
+592 DYLVGKGLL
-601 NELSAEE
+601 SELPASD

-623 ETTEKI
+623 QTTEKI

-647 TMYEDLAKE
+647 TMYEDLAKQ

-665 TGFANGGMYAKV
+665 TGFANGGMYAKM
-677 PYNLKWEKAVSKETS
+677 PYNLKWEKAVSKDTS
-692 MQDLL
+692 MQELL
-697 DYASA
+697 DYAA
-702 KGTLGIFPDFDFS
+702 KLENGNLGIFPDFDFS
-715 YVNETGWFDGL
+715 YVNETGMFDGL

-770 EKFMSKYLKMDNV
+770 EKFMKKYHKLDNV

-816 ALEYISGKND
+816 ALEYIAGSGD
-826 GTSLD
+826 QALD

-841 WKYVK
+841 WKYVR

-872 HGYMNFAGSPLNME
+872 HGYMNFAGTPLNME

-901 SPYFILSYQN
+901 SPYFILSYKN

-931 WQEDVVELYTELNSV
+931 WQEDVVELYNELNSV
-946 LKDVQNK
+946 LKDVQSK
-953 LIVDHAFLSGMRVP
+953 PIVAHSFLSGMRVP
-967 DADELESDMNDE
+967 DADELESDMNEE
-979 FNTVLDYQ
+979 FNKVLDYQ

-1008 ISSVEDMAVEF
+1008 ISTVEDMAVAF

-1043 MEMRLM
+1043 LEMRLM
-1049 NFVEADNAYKAV
+1049 NFVEADNAHKAV
-1061 QAQYD
+1061 KAQYD
-1066 AAVAAGKT
+1066 AAVAAGKS
-1074 DAELK
+1074 DEELK
-1079 EISTTLTAAEATRKS
+1079 TIATTLAAAESTRKS

-1105 ISRAIQSLETEHT
+1105 ISRAIKSLETEHE

-1146 EINERLAATEALMT
+1146 EINERLATTEALMK

-1190 AYGENLRSQT
+1190 AYGENLRSQP
-1200 GIVGKAENLYEMIV
+1200 GIVGKAENLYEMVV
-1214 SGEYGLLNTDVE
+1214 SGSFGLLNTDVE
-1226 KTVLRFLDANRDLTD
+1226 KTILRYLDANRNLTD

-1248 GLSDGKTSVTGLV
+1248 GLSDGKTSVAGLV

-1267 FGTQFTF
+1267 FGTQFRF

-1292 HILGYFTSMLYTSVT
+1292 HILGYFTSMLYTAVT

-1317 LNFVMT
+1317 LNFIMT

-1338 SNTIKKLGTAI
+1338 SNTTKKIGTAI
-1349 DAILNPRIK
+1349 DTILNPRLK
-1358 SVTDGNYKLTDAD
+1358 GVTDGNYKLTAAD
-1371 SEMLDKA
+1371 KEMLDKA
-1378 VAAAAKVVED
+1378 VEAAVKVVES

-1406 LQSDLRAYIESY
+1406 LQADLRAYIESY

-1448 LATVAAARLTD
+1448 LATLAASRLTA
-1459 LLAEDS
+1459 LEQADS
-1465 YKQTLANFKGDAVAA
+1465 YKQTLANFKGDAVTAA
-1480 EKLRVILSEVQGVY
+1480 KLAVILSEIQGVY
-1494 GDVSAELEQAML
+1494 GDVSSELEKAML
-1506 SAYAAAAVKSLGE
+1506 KAYAAAAVKSLGE

-1525 TNSKAVNQA
+1525 TNSKNINAA
-1534 LLAEYSA
+1534 LLTEYSEKIA
-1541 KCAEVGEDGL
+1541 AAGEAGL
-1551 SALIEELAARLGT
+1551 PALIEELAARLGT

-1574 DVNAL
+1574 DKNAL
-1579 ASDFLYYAYAVS
+1579 ASDFIYYAYAVS
-1591 LSEADV
+1591 LSETTV
-1597 ADYYY
+1597 MDYYY
-1602 DVQMATMDRKIREA
+1602 DVQMATMDRKVREA
-1616 VARKHD
+1616 VQRKHD
-1622 EVAARITADTT
+1622 EIAAKITADTT
-1633 PNQLYNLLLAALGDT
+1633 PNQLYNMLLATLGNAED
-1648 EESVATLTTEI
+1648 SVAQLTKEI
-1659 ASGITYYI
+1659 STGITYYI

-1680 YIYLLFQSFSD
+1680 YVYLLFQSFSEQ
-1691 RLAGNEEPVLTIY
+1691 LSGNEEPVLTIY
-1704 TSGNVAKPTDSLYK
+1704 VSGKPAKPSDGTYK
-1718 NAVKYFKKDYLD
+1718 NAIKYFKKDYLD
-1730 ARITDLLEKARKAA
+1730 ARIADLQDKARKASP
-1744 ARGEIADYS
+1744 RGEIVNYA
-1753 LDSVLTDAEMTE
+1753 LDSVLTAEEMTA

-1778 YLSDE
+1778 FLTDE
-1783 KNQTD
+1783 MNQTD

-1797 IEAYIRYYYCEE
+1797 IEAYIRYQYCEE

-1859 DMIKTTT
+1859 EMIKTGT

-1890 YGSKQ
+1890 YGSKKS
-1895 NDGSYENYKTFLLNY
+1895 DGSYENYKTFLLNY
-1910 NNFSVSVRYDDI
+1910 NNFAVSVRYDDV